1 MKIYLFS
8 PAIPTIDGQK
18 KNGQKRDLL
27 GAGVIVV
34 FFVLISAL
42 FSTEFDAHVA
52 GSILD
57 RYPICVDSDETK
69 HEWLCI
75 ESGFYRA
82 TLLQSAVYANSVR
95 LSDRGTHRSF
105 HKKTSLFAVKLFTP
119 PVLPIIPV
127 LPICLTQTL
136 DLGHNTG
143 AVLVQQGRRWLWYR
157 GGTRPQ
163 YLDRAHYHECLTIIW
178 TVKSSRLYSTR
189 GNCISQLPIVIN
201 RLVITIGLYL
211 YPIAIRPLCEN
222 KKYFQLILAVDFMP
236 FYFIKTHIFY
246 FNVGNRLCP
255 LNPLPGLCPWTHGL
269 PSLDLLQ
276 CPPTIETDRH
286 LWCCHH
292 NANITSYYR
301 PL

>member
-1 MKIYLFS
+1 M
-8 PAIPTIDGQK
+8 
-18 KNGQKRDLL
+18 
-27 GAGVIVV
+27 
-34 FFVLISAL
+34 
-42 FSTEFDAHVA
+42 
-52 GSILD
+52 
-57 RYPICVDSDETK
+57 
-69 HEWLCI
+69 
-75 ESGFYRA
+75 
-82 TLLQSAVYANSVR
+82 
-95 LSDRGTHRSF
+95 
-105 HKKTSLFAVKLFTP
+105 
-119 PVLPIIPV
+119 
-127 LPICLTQTL
+127 
-136 DLGHNTG
+136 
-143 AVLVQQGRRWLWYR
+143 VQ